1 MDYEKEAID
10 RAKLRKLLTVEV
22 QTVSLEDLIIQKSV
36 SERVKDWD
44 DIENLISINEDK
56 IDWNYLLEQINI
68 FSEILDK
75 SEIRIKILRFRDESR
90 KY

>member
-10 RAKLRKLLTVEV
+10 RAELRKLLTVEV
-22 QTVSLEDLIIQKSV
+22 QIVSLEDLIIQKSV
-36 SERVKDWD
+36 SERAKDWD

-75 SEIRIKILRFRDESR
+75 SEMKIKILRFRDESR